1 MVPGVRFATPED
13 VPALVVLAGETFPLA
28 CPPGTDP
35 ADIAEFIR
43 TNLTE
48 VEFTAHVA
56 SPSRVVLVHES
67 AGGVLDGY
75 VLLYGESEVL
85 PEPSFGV
92 TQTPSAY
99 LSKCYV
105 LPGVLG
111 GSVSGPLMAAAKE
124 AAGDVLGAR
133 SIWLNTNVVNERAAR
148 FYLKHGFQRV
158 GGKKMQVGSAVMD
171 DDVFEV
177 LLPAG

>member
-1 MVPGVRFATPED
+1 MTRVRCATGGD
-13 VPALVVLAGETFPLA
+13 VAALVELARQTFPLA

-35 ADIAEFIR
+35 ADIEEFIR

-48 VEFTAHVA
+48 EEFTAHVA
-56 SPSRVVLVHES
+56 SPTRVVLVHE

-75 VLLYGESEVL
+75 VLMYGASEIQ
-85 PEPSFGV
+85 PEESFGV
-92 TQTPSAY
+92 TQDPSAY

-111 GSVSGPLMAAAKE
+111 GSVAGPLMDAAKE
-124 AAGDVLGAR
+124 AARDELGAR
-133 SIWLNTNVVNERAAR
+133 SIWLNTNVANERAAR
-148 FYLKHGFQRV
+148 FYRKHGFRRV
-158 GGKKMQVGSAVMD
+158 GGKKMRVGTAVMD